1 MAVQEKQ
8 PTFVSNKTSLTL
20 KNTIMEEK
28 KNNGTKGAARW
39 KEVVIGGISGIAL
52 GAAGT
57 LFASSIPLDASAENV
72 DTDTL
77 ADETENANVAAQM
90 ATNVTD
96 SMSFSDAFNAARAE
110 VGAGGVFEWHGNLYS
125 TYTADEWNNMD
136 DAARNE
142 FAESIHWDGPSH
154 EYVASNH
161 SHSTHNT
168 EDVHQSTN
176 TTANT
181 NTQNQTPEKEDEESP
196 DVEIIGIEHAN
207 IDGEHE
213 SIIGAASING
223 QAVYF
228 IDVDGEDD
236 EFELMVADTNGNNQ
250 IDDGEVIDIS
260 EQHMSV
266 SHFEQ
271 LAQANQLSNNNEEP
285 VQYYANNEDL
295 PDYVNDADSGTLA

>member
-1 MAVQEKQ
+1 
-8 PTFVSNKTSLTL
+8 
-20 KNTIMEEK
+20 MEEK
-28 KNNGTKGAARW
+28 NNNSTKGAAKW
-39 KEVVIGGISGIAL
+39 KEVLVGGVSGIAL

-57 LFASSIPLDASAENV
+57 LFASSIPLDASAETTE
-72 DTDTL
+72 D
-77 ADETENANVAAQM
+77 ENANPEGEAANVNATAQM
-90 ATNVTD
+90 ASGVND
-96 SMSFSDAFNAARAE
+96 SMSFSAAFNAARAE

-161 SHSTHNT
+161 SHSTHSSHTTNSENFHQAANT
-168 EDVHQSTN
+168 TSTN
-176 TTANT
+176 TAQN
-181 NTQNQTPEKEDEESP
+181 NQTPGKEDGDSP
-196 DVEIIGIEHAN
+196 DVEIIGVDHAN
-207 IDGEHE
+207 IDGEHD
-213 SIIGAASING
+213 SIIGSASING

-228 IDVDGEDD
+228 IDVDGQDD
-236 EFELMVADTNGNNQ
+236 EFDLMVADTNANQQ
-250 IDDGEVIDIS
+250 IDEGEVVDIS

-271 LAQANQLSNNNEEP
+271 MAQANQSNHNNENEEP

-295 PDYVNDADSGTLA
+295 PDYVNDADPGTLA